1 MSVENAI
8 KVMQYAAKNIN
19 FRASHR
25 NSPHEAIATYKD
37 ELGIDANGLTSDEM
51 NNILS
56 FSDDDFASF
65 ANLVEQV
72 QPNVSPDD
80 RTSILI

>member
-8 KVMQYAAKNIN
+8 KVMQFAAKNIN

-25 NSPHEAIATYKD
+25 NSPSEAIVAYQDK
-37 ELGIDANGLTSDEM
+37 LGLDANGLTQDET
-51 NNILS
+51 NDILGL
-56 FSDDDFASF
+56 SDDDFASF

-72 QPNVSPDD
+72 NPNVSPDD